1 MKLVEYKVLV
11 VDDDPEALEAVVDLL
26 RADGH
31 EVHAASSLEEAEE
44 LLHRESYHLVVTD
57 LVMPGGSGIDV
68 TRLVREALPQ
78 TRVVMV
84 TGRPSLATAVEALK
98 LGASDYLEKPVDP
111 AALRRLVADLLA
123 DRPQVPPNRLLD
135 EVREDRSRASAD
147 EAAISLPIG
156 TTVKAAERELIAR
169 TLDANRWNKNRTARI
184 LGISRRSL
192 YNKLERYAITRP
204 LPQEIGGPAEAPAP
218 RPFPERAPEATPR
231 PAPAFHGAR
240 VAQLGG

>member
-1 MKLVEYKVLV
+1 MSTVEYKILA

-44 LLHRESYHLVVTD
+44 LLHRDSYHLVLTD

-78 TRVVMV
+78 TKVVVV

-98 LGASDYLEKPVDP
+98 TGAADYLEKPIDP
-111 AALRRLVADLLA
+111 AALRRMVVELVSGLP
-123 DRPQVPPNRLLD
+123 RVPPNRLLSMS
-135 EVREDRSRASAD
+135 REPAPAPATQ
-147 EAAISLPIG
+147 AAIQLPIG
-156 TTVKAAERELIAR
+156 TTMKEAEREVIAR
-169 TLDANRWNKNRTARI
+169 TLDANRWNKNRTAQI

-204 LPQEIGGPAEAPAP
+204 AAPMPGALPAP
-218 RPFPERAPEATPR
+218 LPMPVPPATLHERAPEVAHPE
-231 PAPAFHGAR
+231 PFAR
-240 VAQLGG
+240 RAQVGG

>member
-1 MKLVEYKVLV
+1 VSLVEYKILA

-31 EVHAASSLEEAEE
+31 EVHAAASLDEAED

-78 TRVVMV
+78 TPVLVL
-84 TGRPSLATAVEALK
+84 TGRPSLETAVEALK
-98 LGASDYLEKPVDP
+98 LGASDYLSKPVDP
-111 AALRRLVADLLA
+111 AALRRLVGDLLR
-123 DRPQVPPNRLLD
+123 DRPRVPPNRLLAV
-135 EVREDRSRASAD
+135 VREDRSRPPVAGAP
-147 EAAISLPIG
+147 AIQLPIG
-156 TTVKAAERELIAR
+156 TTMKEAEREVIAR

-204 LPQEIGGPAEAPAP
+204 VPHELGGLPAAAGPAPHAPPPPEPAA
-218 RPFPERAPEATPR
+218 RPGFD
-231 PAPAFHGAR
+231 AR
-240 VAQLGG
+240 LAQLGG